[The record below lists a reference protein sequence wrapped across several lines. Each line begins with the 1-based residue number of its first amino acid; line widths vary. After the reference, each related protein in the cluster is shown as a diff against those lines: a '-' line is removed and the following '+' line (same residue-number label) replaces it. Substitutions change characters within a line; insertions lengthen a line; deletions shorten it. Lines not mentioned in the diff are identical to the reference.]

1 MRNYPVRKRKRLE
14 NHDYSHPGFY
24 YITICTKNRENYFGK
39 ITENGMEL
47 SDMGNIVKQHWLK
60 IPENFNDVDL
70 DLYTIMPN
78 HIHGIIIIKNDVKRI
93 RNRQACSLQKRN
105 HQKLPVIIGSFK
117 SGVTRTLNEMSQI
130 PFFSWQK
137 SYYDRIIRN
146 NRELDKIR
154 EYIKNNPVNWR
165 NDRDNKENLS

>member
-1 MRNYPVRKRKRLE
+1 
-14 NHDYSHPGFY
+14 
-24 YITICTKNRENYFGK
+24 
-39 ITENGMEL
+39 
-47 SDMGNIVKQHWLK
+47 
-60 IPENFNDVDL
+60 
-70 DLYTIMPN
+70 MPN

-137 SYYDRIIRN
+137 SYYDRIIKN
-146 NRELDKIR
+146 KRELDKIR

-165 NDRDNKENLS
+165 NDRENKENLS